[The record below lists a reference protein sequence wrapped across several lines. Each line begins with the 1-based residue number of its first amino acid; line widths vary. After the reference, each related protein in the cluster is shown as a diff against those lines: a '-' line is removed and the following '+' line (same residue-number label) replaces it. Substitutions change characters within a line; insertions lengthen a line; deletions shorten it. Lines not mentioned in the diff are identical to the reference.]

1 MHKVQLQ
8 AIPIGVEIKKTSL
21 VTGYLDVKM
30 AGGIITIAKI
40 FAQNQDTMLEDTSL
54 VGREATAD
62 RH

>member
-8 AIPIGVEIKKTSL
+8 AIPIGVETKKISL

-40 FAQNQDTMLEDTSL
+40 FAQNQDTMLEDT
-54 VGREATAD
+54 
-62 RH
+62 